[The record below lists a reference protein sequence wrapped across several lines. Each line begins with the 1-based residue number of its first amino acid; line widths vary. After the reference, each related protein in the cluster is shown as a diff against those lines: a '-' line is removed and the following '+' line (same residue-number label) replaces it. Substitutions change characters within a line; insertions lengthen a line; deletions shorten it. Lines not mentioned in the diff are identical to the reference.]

1 MDQALG
7 NLSAQRRFQ
16 TSLLVL
22 FATVALL
29 LSAVGIF
36 GVMRY
41 SVAQRTH
48 EIGVRVALGARIV
61 GVLRLVIAHGL
72 RLTLIGVAMGLFT
85 ALALTRVLAHLLF
98 RVSAYDPVT
107 YLGVTL
113 LLVGT
118 AFLACYLPA
127 RKAAQV
133 DPIMAL
139 RHE

>member
-1 MDQALG
+1 
-7 NLSAQRRFQ
+7 
-16 TSLLVL
+16 
-22 FATVALL
+22 
-29 LSAVGIF
+29 
-36 GVMRY
+36 
-41 SVAQRTH
+41 
-48 EIGVRVALGARIV
+48 
-61 GVLRLVIAHGL
+61 
-72 RLTLIGVAMGLFT
+72 
-85 ALALTRVLAHLLF
+85 VLAHLLF